1 MLVISLNHKNVNCYS
16 SVNFDSD
23 KSIKKWIKPTNAKI
37 PIVLYHCF
45 FFLLPLNL
53 RLFLA
58 MIENHKYLASYY
70 IFFITRLPQ
79 LKAMQVKNIHVQ
91 VVNIWNMFYSKQSA
105 AFITNNNM
113 KDKALVKFTQ
123 SFKCILN
130 FVNLVTSDI
139 FVLSMQLT

>member
-23 KSIKKWIKPTNAKI
+23 KSIKKGIKPTNAKI

-58 MIENHKYLASYY
+58 MIENHKYLAS
-70 IFFITRLPQ
+70 
-79 LKAMQVKNIHVQ
+79 
-91 VVNIWNMFYSKQSA
+91 
-105 AFITNNNM
+105 
-113 KDKALVKFTQ
+113 
-123 SFKCILN
+123 
-130 FVNLVTSDI
+130 
-139 FVLSMQLT
+139 